1 MIIKEKILIE
11 VDSPCVL
18 GWTYSYEDCV
28 KMMVDI
34 NSKVISGRIVGWDT
48 LKDKSFYQIIN
59 PQMVV
64 DENDDKRTM
73 YVICD
78 VNFDDSKYT
87 KEELQFLNTMPWRL
101 AIEGTGDIDEKD
113 NIVKNYILDKVNIEI
128 FSKELYNEIKN

>member
-1 MIIKEKILIE
+1 
-11 VDSPCVL
+11 
-18 GWTYSYEDCV
+18 
-28 KMMVDI
+28 MMVDI
-34 NSKVISGRIVGWDT
+34 NNKVISGRIVGWES

-59 PQMVV
+59 PKMVV

-73 YVICD
+73 YIICD

-101 AIEGTGDIDEKD
+101 AIEGTGDIDEKT

-128 FSKELYNEIKN
+128 FSEELYNEIKN